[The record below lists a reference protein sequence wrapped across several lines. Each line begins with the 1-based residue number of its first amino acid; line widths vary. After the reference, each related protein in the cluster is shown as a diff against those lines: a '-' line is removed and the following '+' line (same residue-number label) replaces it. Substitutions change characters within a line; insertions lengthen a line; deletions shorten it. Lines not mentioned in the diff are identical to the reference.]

1 MFLKTCIFHQVNL
14 QFLFFLLYPPFTS
27 NNLQAELAK
36 LTQHESS
43 ITQLIKVAKNLIK
56 ESPELDVLV
65 QEPMFRLEVEWK
77 RLYNLMQCC
86 NTQLKIYEENLPF
99 YRILN
104 SITKNT
110 NDINELL
117 LNPNKVCSM
126 NRFCLLHSL
135 QKEFSDIISPQAN
148 MKKTES

>member
-1 MFLKTCIFHQVNL
+1 MLSPPAHT
-14 QFLFFLLYPPFTS
+14 LYS
-27 NNLQAELAK
+27 QAELAK

-117 LNPNKVCSM
+117 LNPNKVT
-126 NRFCLLHSL
+126 F
-135 QKEFSDIISPQAN
+135 
-148 MKKTES
+148 

>member
-1 MFLKTCIFHQVNL
+1 MHFVIIGGDGVQLLGGGIYTPHPPPRFGTAGCLVPHQ
-14 QFLFFLLYPPFTS
+14 F
-27 NNLQAELAK
+27 QAELAK
-36 LTQHESS
+36 LTTHESN

-56 ESPELDVLV
+56 DSPELDVLV

-104 SITKNT
+104 QITKNT
-110 NDINELL
+110 NDINELIIH
-117 LNPNKVCSM
+117 PNKV
-126 NRFCLLHSL
+126 
-135 QKEFSDIISPQAN
+135 
-148 MKKTES
+148 